1 MEPSVV
7 SLVSLIVL
15 LLDVKI
21 QEILLL
27 ITICVLPCLLLILTI
42 LPTKLF
48 FGEYISTAVC
58 YYIVA
63 DDNRLQ

>member
-1 MEPSVV
+1 VEPSVV

-27 ITICVLPCLLLILTI
+27 ITICVLPCLLLILTT
-42 LPTKLF
+42 PAYETLF
-48 FGEYISTAVC
+48 W
-58 YYIVA
+58 
-63 DDNRLQ
+63 